1 MDSADIE
8 EANREVTAVIASTG
22 GKHKQYLK
30 LTDKHRATIGRYASE
45 HGTANADSL
54 KESTIRMG
62 VQLS

>member
-1 MDSADIE
+1 MDSAGIE

-22 GKHKQYLK
+22 SKRKQYLK
-30 LTDKHRATIGRYASE
+30 LTDEHRATIGRYASE
-45 HGTANADSL
+45 HGTASADSL